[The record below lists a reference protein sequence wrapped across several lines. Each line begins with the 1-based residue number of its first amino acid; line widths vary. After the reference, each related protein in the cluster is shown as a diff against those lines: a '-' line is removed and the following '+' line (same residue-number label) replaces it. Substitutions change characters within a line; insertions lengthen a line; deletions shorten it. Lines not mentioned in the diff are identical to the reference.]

1 MIQRDEAT
9 ALPKFFYEKFP
20 TDLNLAKR
28 VFLLDPM
35 LATGGSAAMAIQR
48 IIEKGVN

>member
-1 MIQRDEAT
+1 LIQRDEAT